1 MEVRGGRQRELAA
14 DLEDGSSLLL
24 YEGDLVVTTR
34 PVHGVKPTGRPTGR
48 PVRRVENGET
58 GMVVATDPK
67 KHAVTVR
74 LRDRD
79 WVVDEEHLPAL
90 DLAYAQHL
98 YRAQGRTVTEVLVCG
113 GGWQTDRTTGYVGV
127 TRARETSVVITDS
140 SSLDTPEGDTQAALQ
155 ALAARWAEAHPAVA
169 ASTLLQ
175 QAELAAAAP
184 AEPALEPEAELEP
197 AETAPEPRV
206 ELEPGWT
213 LVDQPQAERDTL

>member
-1 MEVRGGRQRELAA
+1 
-14 DLEDGSSLLL
+14 
-24 YEGDLVVTTR
+24 
-34 PVHGVKPTGRPTGR
+34 

-58 GMVVATDPK
+58 GVVVATDPK
-67 KHAVTVR
+67 AGAVTVR

-79 WVVDEEHLPAL
+79 WVVDQEHLSAL

-98 YRAQGRTVTEVLVCG
+98 YRAQGRTVAEVLVCG

-140 SSLDTPEGDTQAALQ
+140 GSLDTPEGDTQAAIQ

-169 ASTLLQ
+169 ATTLLQ

-184 AEPALEPEAELEP
+184 AALAPEPEAEPEP
-197 AETAPEPRV
+197 AETAPESRV

-213 LVDQPQAERDTL
+213 LIDELGREAERE